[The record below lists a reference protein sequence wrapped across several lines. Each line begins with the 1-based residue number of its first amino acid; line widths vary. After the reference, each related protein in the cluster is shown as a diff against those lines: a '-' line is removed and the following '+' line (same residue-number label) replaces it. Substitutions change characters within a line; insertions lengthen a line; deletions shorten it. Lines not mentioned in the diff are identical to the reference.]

1 MQLLETFYDT
11 YHKKNA
17 AYKSSIQEGNFTYYY
32 LAPLIRRIS
41 QGISKPAVLDV
52 GCGVGT
58 LSIFVAQYAQY
69 VVGLDV
75 SDRAIEIAEQAQ
87 RSLSLKNIFFKKKE
101 LTHAIGAFDLILCCE
116 VLEHI
121 ADENYFLQV
130 LYNNL
135 KSGGVVILSSPLSE
149 TVLAGTTL
157 YKNFDTEVGHLRRYT
172 SLELNQKIEDAGFVV
187 LKIYKTESLL
197 RNLLF
202 ILHLDLLIKCI
213 RGPLIPAFHWIDEKL
228 CIVFGAS
235 NCIVVAQKK

>member
-17 AYKSSIQEGNFTYYY
+17 GYKSSIREGNFTYYY

-41 QGISKPAVLDV
+41 QWIGKPAVLDV

-58 LSIFVAQYAQY
+58 LSIFAAQYARY

-75 SDRAIEIAEQAQ
+75 SDRAIEIAKRAQ
-87 RSLSLKNIFFKKKE
+87 HSVGLKNVFFRKKD
-101 LTHAIGAFDLILCCE
+101 LTHVIGAFDLILCCE

-121 ADENYFLQV
+121 ADEKIFLQV
-130 LYNNL
+130 LYDNL
-135 KSGGVVILSSPLSE
+135 QNGGVAILSSPLNE

-157 YKNFDTEVGHLRRYT
+157 YKKFDTEVGHLRRYT
-172 SLELNQKIEDAGFVV
+172 SLELAQKMEDAGFVV
-187 LKIYKTESLL
+187 VKIYKTESLF

-202 ILHLDLLIKCI
+202 ILHLDLVIKCI
-213 RGPLIPAFHWIDEKL
+213 RGPVIPAFHWIDEKL
-228 CIVFGAS
+228 CTIFGAS